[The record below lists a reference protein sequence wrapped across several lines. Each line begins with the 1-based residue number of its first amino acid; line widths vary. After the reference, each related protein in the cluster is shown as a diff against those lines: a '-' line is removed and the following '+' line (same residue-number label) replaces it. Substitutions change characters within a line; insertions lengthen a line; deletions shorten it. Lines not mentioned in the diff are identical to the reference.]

1 LNWRNWQNKLS
12 KKIIAAQSK
21 KGERRGRTVGVNT
34 EPSTLDDEMGLCP
47 SSDKEAKKA
56 HGADSPAPEKLP
68 KEGKDQTNKWKD
80 EKAHAGKFLQGFV
93 GGSGSGQE
101 FDTFSEA
108 LDELF
113 CETGHIKGGITQGPN
128 GKYTIR
134 AGTDLRDAPKP
145 EVEVSWLKV
154 DLGNAGT
161 KLETQHVLVGAPPV
175 GPLPQTFRTFSEA
188 VDFLFADSTAKL
200 CAGAGGITPSSPTA
214 STRSARAQ
222 TCKPRTGRCHGSRT
236 TSATLKTTSPRPTVR
251 GMSRIAALGW
261 LIR

>member
-1 LNWRNWQNKLS
+1 MAELAKQIVEKDHRSAVEKGRAAALS
-12 KKIIAAQSK
+12 VLTPNP
-21 KGERRGRTVGVNT
+21 R
-34 EPSTLDDEMGLCP
+34 PSRDDEMGLCP
-47 SSDKEAKKA
+47 SSDKETKKA
-56 HGADSPAPEKLP
+56 DGADSPAPEKLP
-68 KEGKDQTNKWKD
+68 KDQTNKWKD

-134 AGTDLRDAPKP
+134 AGTDLRDSPKP

-200 CAGAGGITPSSPTA
+200 CAGAGGITQQPDGKYTI
-214 STRSARAQ
+214 
-222 TCKPRTGRCHGSRT
+222 RTGTDLQASDGEVSW
-236 TSATLKTTSPRPTVR
+236 LKDDLRDLKDHLTKTNSSWYESDR
-251 GMSRIAALGW
+251 GPWMAN
-261 LIR
+261 